1 MTSQTEQNNTQTTNA
16 ETDSEKF
23 FPIPLKHVSAR
34 QLEKIPIYLLTENEY
49 CLYSTDGLGFNNE
62 DRQRLLD
69 SHIKYIFIS
78 VQDHEQY
85 FQAMSD
91 AMLDVAND
99 TTIQYEDKIDMLHGT
114 SLGLVNKLSNE
125 PLDKI
130 SVDQTLMQSNSSAQ
144 MIMNGVE
151 YKDLFD
157 MCSQDPEDVKNLV
170 AMSATM
176 QGFAHKLGLT
186 DKNALSIMGTGAMLH
201 DIGKVFLPKHNRT
214 IEQIRSH
221 VKLGVQHLDTIPG
234 IPMEIRNIVAEHH
247 ERIDGSGYPYG
258 LKGDD
263 ISLMGQIAG
272 LVHTFHTLINQSDYK
287 SERERIADALN
298 ILEEK
303 LYKQFDNNMLKSFV
317 AFVSNTLLEAAEDKT
332 KLSMFNVSELD
343 IGHRRNN
350 PNGRRHERMYFR
362 SKGSMEILFL
372 KNEKWTVKSSHD
384 IIMHN
389 ISQSGM
395 GFMTYHRL
403 QENEIVLAKLYVTN
417 QNEPVCLVGKVA
429 RIHEVTK
436 DLFIIGAVF
445 FEANSQDA
453 TKRLFEKFN
462 K

>member
-1 MTSQTEQNNTQTTNA
+1 MTSQTKKNSTTTGN
-16 ETDSEKF
+16 EKDSDKF

-34 QLEKIPIYLLTENEY
+34 QLEMIPIYLLTENEY
-49 CLYSTDGLGFNNE
+49 CLYCTDGLGFSNE

-69 SHIKYIFIS
+69 SKIKYIFIS
-78 VQDHEQY
+78 VQDHEHY

-114 SLGLVNKLSNE
+114 SIGLANKLNTE
-125 PLDKI
+125 PLDKRG
-130 SVDQTLMQSNSSAQ
+130 VDQTLKQSSSCAQ

-151 YKDLFD
+151 YKDLFN
-157 MCSQDPEDVKNLV
+157 MCSKDPEDVKTLV

-186 DKNALSIMGTGAMLH
+186 DKNALSMLGTGAMLH
-201 DIGKVFLPKHNRT
+201 DIGKVFLPKSNRT
-214 IEQIRSH
+214 IEQVRSH
-221 VKLGVQHLDTIPG
+221 VKLGLQHLDSIAG

-272 LVHTFHTLINQSDYK
+272 IVHTFHTLINQSDHK
-287 SERERIADALN
+287 SEKERITDAIN
-298 ILEEK
+298 TLEEK
-303 LYKQFDNNMLKSFV
+303 LYKQFDINMLKSFI
-317 AFVSNTLLEAAEDKT
+317 AFVSSTLLEAAEDRS
-332 KLSMFNVSELD
+332 KLSIFNISELD
-343 IGHRRNN
+343 VSHRRNN

-362 SKGSMEILFL
+362 SKGSMEVLYL
-372 KNEKWTVKSSHD
+372 NNEKWSVKSSHD

-395 GFMTYHRL
+395 GFMTYFRL
-403 QENEIVLAKLYVTN
+403 QENEIVLTKLYINN
-417 QNEPVCLVGKVA
+417 QNEPVCLLGKVA
-429 RIHEVTK
+429 RVHEVTK
-436 DLFIIGAVF
+436 DLYIIGALF
-445 FEANSQDA
+445 FEANSQEA

>member
-1 MTSQTEQNNTQTTNA
+1 MTSQTQQQNTTTTT
-16 ETDSEKF
+16 EKDSDKF

-78 VQDHEQY
+78 VDDHEQY
-85 FQAMSD
+85 FHAMSD

-99 TTIQYEDKIDMLHGT
+99 TSIQYEDKVDMLHGA
-114 SLGLVNKLSNE
+114 SLGLANKLNSK
-125 PLDKI
+125 PLDKTC
-130 SVDQTLMQSNSSAQ
+130 VDQTIKQTSSSAQ

-157 MCSQDPEDVKNLV
+157 MCAKDPEDVKNLV

-186 DKNALSIMGTGAMLH
+186 DKHALGMMGTGAMLH

-272 LVHTFHTLINQSDYK
+272 LAHTFHTLINQSEHK
-287 SERERIADALN
+287 SEKERIADALN

-303 LYKQFDNNMLKSFV
+303 LNKKFDNNMLKSFI
-317 AFVSNTLLEAAEDKT
+317 AFVSGTLLEAAEDKA
-332 KLSMFNVSELD
+332 KLSMFNVSVLD
-343 IGHRRNN
+343 ISHRRNN
-350 PNGRRHERMYFR
+350 PNGRRHERLYFR
-362 SKGSMEILFL
+362 SKGSLEILHL
-372 KNEKWTVKSSHD
+372 KGERWAVKSSHD

-395 GFMTYHRL
+395 GFMTYKRL
-403 QENEIVLAKLYVTN
+403 QENEIVLTKLYVSN
-417 QNEPVCLVGKVA
+417 QNEPVCLLGKVA
-429 RIHEVTK
+429 RVHEVTK
-436 DLFIIGAVF
+436 DLFIIGAIF
-445 FEANSQDA
+445 FEANSHEA